1 MNEEKMRFFVN
12 EYRERLFFLLGDV
25 EKMIEEEKD
34 EEMMEKMKELRTL
47 LWMVHA
53 KICEIEGLGLW
64 KYNRR

>member
-53 KICEIEGLGLW
+53 KICEI
-64 KYNRR
+64 